1 MKIATTTGDFGF
13 YCKTD
18 EERIREPQL
27 FMQRHIEALM
37 YDTAKWMLES
47 YGVFENQTF

>member
-18 EERIREPQL
+18 EELKLREPQL
-27 FMQRHIEALM
+27 FMQRHIEAM
-37 YDTAKWMLES
+37 TYDIAEWMLRT
-47 YGVFENQTF
+47 YGVFES